1 MAFPISALIDFS
13 NSIICAYCSY
23 QLYKSFKNEPAN
35 KMLLYF
41 SQAYLSLVFSYL
53 FFSIPRLA
61 VPDNS
66 FVVGLSF
73 VIAQAFLYV
82 GLALFSRIT
91 ASFISGVWSRR
102 VFVIILLIALGV
114 VVLSLIYF
122 GHPEYNSARGI
133 TNWNINP
140 AVGVFSS
147 IIFAITLVPSA
158 LFFLWQGT
166 KSRDA
171 TVKIRSILIGCGL
184 LLLIITA
191 YTYYT
196 ATTSLSILV
205 SDLFS
210 LFSYIVIFVGV
221 IYRRNKPN
229 IIITNQ

>member
-1 MAFPISALIDFS
+1 MAFPISALIDFC

-23 QLYKSFKNEPAN
+23 QLYQSFKKESTN
-35 KMLLYF
+35 KIILFF

-61 VPDNS
+61 APDNS
-66 FVVGLSF
+66 FVVGVSF
-73 VIAQAFLYV
+73 IIAQAFLYV
-82 GLALFSRIT
+82 ALALFSRIT
-91 ASFISGVWSRR
+91 VSFKSVVWSRR
-102 VFVIILLIALGV
+102 VFAILLLIALV
-114 VVLSLIYF
+114 AIFLSVIYF
-122 GHPEYNSARGI
+122 GYPEYNSATGI

-140 AVGVFSS
+140 VVGMFSS
-147 IIFAITLVPSA
+147 AIFVVALVPSA
-158 LFFLWQGT
+158 LFFLWQGG
-166 KSRDA
+166 KSHDA
-171 TVKIRSILIGCGL
+171 AVKIRSILIGCGL

-210 LFSYIVIFVGV
+210 LFSYIVIFAGV
-221 IYRRNKPN
+221 IYRGKKSN